1 MYDYRKWPGLWNKQ
15 ESSSRWKTSQ
25 IIYSCPGL
33 SKIDFCLKF
42 VFGPNWFSPSCHSR
56 WIPVCTAAL
65 WTWKTQ
71 EINRQTG
78 RSKFTRVQVETDLLC
93 SGGHHNRKGWTDRRG
108 GGSGQ
113 GRGRRL
119 RRKLSMDNTEGNACL
134 ARTHTHTLTH
144 VPYAHTYVHRQQ
156 MVGQAE
162 RL

>member
-1 MYDYRKWPGLWNKQ
+1 MEGLTNNILGSGSEQVCFWPKLIHS
-15 ESSSRWKTSQ
+15 E
-25 IIYSCPGL
+25 L
-33 SKIDFCLKF
+33 SL
-42 VFGPNWFSPSCHSR
+42 
-56 WIPVCTAAL
+56 WIPVFIAAL

-78 RSKFTRVQVETDLLC
+78 RSKFTRVQVETEPLY

-119 RRKLSMDNTEGNACL
+119 RCKLSMDNTEGNARL
-134 ARTHTHTLTH
+134 ARAHALTHTLTH
-144 VPYAHTYVHRQQ
+144 IPYAHTYVHRQQ

-162 RL
+162 RLWRKAGKLKDKFQ